1 MTTQSKPATVKEL
14 SSRFIELA
22 NEMKDA
28 GQDIK
33 RISSGLMQA
42 SAIYATYV
50 AAGNEGYLRDSGVKK
65 VADVYVNGL
74 RELQQLKK
82 AVAEQQGL
90 KPREAIA
97 PMPIDDSDPTGER

>member
-42 SAIYATYV
+42 SAIYATYA
-50 AAGNEGYLRDSGVKK
+50 AAGNQGYLQESGVKK

-74 RELQQLKK
+74 REIQQVKK
-82 AVAEQQGL
+82 AAAEQQGL